1 MKRTTRWILLG
12 SLSLL
17 LVGGITRAI
26 LHKKAIQTELAQ
38 SSASVASRYVA
49 LQEGDWITVQPMALI
64 GTVPVTG
71 TVKAVTTAMVKAKVA
86 AELLRLT
93 VREGDTVTK
102 GQLIGE
108 LDPQEYQARLKQ
120 AQEQAASAKAL
131 YQIAQQ
137 ALDNNKALV
146 QQGFISKVALDNS
159 ISNAASSF
167 ANQQAA
173 EAAVELAR
181 KSLQDTHL
189 LAPISGQ
196 VSQRLTQPGERVSI
210 DGRIVEIVD
219 LSKLELEAGVSPQDL
234 VTVRIGHPVVLRIE
248 GLDKPVTGHI
258 ARINPTAAAAT
269 RAISVYV
276 ALDTQAGL
284 RHGLFAQ
291 GAIRTDRLTALALPR
306 SVIRSEGGRQFVQ
319 VVRDDKVV
327 RQTVETGR
335 SALAADPNTQL
346 DAVVIILRGLKAG
359 DRVLK
364 DNVGLL
370 AEGTPVQLARQP
382 GKR

>member
-1 MKRTTRWILLG
+1 MKSSTRWILLG
-12 SLSLL
+12 SLSVL

-26 LHKKAIQTELAQ
+26 FHKKAVQTELAQ
-38 SSASVASRYVA
+38 SSASVASRYVE
-49 LQEGDWITVQPMALI
+49 LQPGDWLDVQPVGLI
-64 GTVPVTG
+64 GTVPVSG

-86 AELLRLT
+86 AELLSLK

-102 GQLIGE
+102 GQAIGE
-108 LDPQEYQARLKQ
+108 LDPQEYLARLKQ

-159 ISNAASSF
+159 MSNAASSF

-181 KSLQDTHL
+181 KSLLDTHL
-189 LAPISGQ
+189 VAPIAGQ

-269 RAISVYV
+269 RAVSVYV
-276 ALDTQAGL
+276 ALETQAGL

-291 GAIRTDRLTALALPR
+291 GDIHTDQLTAIALPR
-306 SVIRSEGGRQFVQ
+306 TLIRSEGGRQFVQ
-319 VVRDDKVV
+319 VVRDGKVS
-327 RQTVETGR
+327 RQTIQTGR
-335 SALAADPNTQL
+335 NAIASDESAPRDVL
-346 DAVVIILRGLKAG
+346 VIVPTGLQAG

-370 AEGTPVQLARQP
+370 AEGTPVHMAPNQ